1 MTAEHTPAA
10 GRALV
15 LGGGGLSGVAWE
27 TGILAGL
34 AAGGADVTT
43 ADYVLGTSAG
53 ATVAAQIGSGL
64 PIADL
69 FDQQTVP
76 ALQSAELTPDLG
88 RVIELMES
96 WATLP
101 LEFPDPAELRRVV
114 GQRALTV
121 QTVPEAE
128 RRAVIAGRLPQHPW
142 PSRQLAVVAV
152 DAHTGDVRVFDN
164 DSGADLVDAVTASCA
179 IPGIWPPV
187 TIGAA
192 RYIDGGTRSVVN
204 ADLAA
209 GYQRVLILA
218 PMADPSLDEQVA
230 RLVAAAEEVEVLVI
244 TPDDESTAAFG
255 LNPLDPA
262 VRAPAARAGYA
273 QGLRAAAAVVR
284 LWQLQD
290 FP

>member
-1 MTAEHTPAA
+1 MAEQTPAA
-10 GRALV
+10 GWALV

-64 PIADL
+64 AIAEL
-69 FDQQTVP
+69 FDRQTVP
-76 ALQSAELTPDLG
+76 TLQSAELTPDLG
-88 RVIELMES
+88 RVIELIES

-114 GQRALTV
+114 GQRALAV
-121 QTVPEAE
+121 QTVPEAQ
-128 RRAVIAGRLPQHPW
+128 RRAVIAGRLPQHTW

-152 DAHTGDVRVFDN
+152 DAHSGDVRVFDN

-187 TIGAA
+187 TIGPA
-192 RYIDGGTRSVVN
+192 RYIDGGARSVVN

-230 RLVAAAEEVEVLVI
+230 GLVAAAEDVEVLVI

-273 QGLRAAAAVVR
+273 QGHRAAAAAAR
-284 LWQLQD
+284 LWQLPD

>member
-1 MTAEHTPAA
+1 VTAEQAPSA

-34 AAGGADVTT
+34 AASGADVTT

-53 ATVAAQIGSGL
+53 ATVTAQIGSGL
-64 PIADL
+64 PVAEL
-69 FDQQTVP
+69 FERQTVH

-96 WATLP
+96 WEKLP

-114 GQRALTV
+114 GQRALAAA
-121 QTVPEAE
+121 TVPEAE
-128 RRAVIAGRLPQHPW
+128 RRAVIAGRLPQHTW
-142 PSRQLAVVAV
+142 PSRKLAVVAV
-152 DAHTGDVRVFDN
+152 EAQTGEVRVFDQ

-187 TIGAA
+187 TIGGS
-192 RYIDGGTRSVVN
+192 RYIDGGTRSAVN

-209 GYQRVLILA
+209 GYRRVLILA

-230 RLVAAAEEVEVLVI
+230 GLVADEEVQVQVI
-244 TPDDESTAAFG
+244 TPDDGSTAAFG

-262 VRAPAARAGYA
+262 VRAPAARAGYT
-273 QGLRAAAAVVR
+273 QGERAAAAVYR
-284 LWQLQD
+284 LWQLPD

>member
-1 MTAEHTPAA
+1 VTAGQTSAA

-15 LGGGGLSGVAWE
+15 LGGGGLSGIAWE

-64 PIADL
+64 PVADL
-69 FDQQTVP
+69 FDRQTGP
-76 ALQSAELTPDLG
+76 ALQSAELAPDLG

-96 WATLP
+96 WEKLP

-114 GQRALTV
+114 GQRALAAA
-121 QTVPEAE
+121 TVPEAE
-128 RRAVIAGRLPQHPW
+128 RRAVIAGRLPRRDW
-142 PSRQLAVVAV
+142 PSRKLAVVAV
-152 DAHTGDVRVFDN
+152 EAHTGDVRVFDK

-187 TIGAA
+187 TIGAG
-192 RYIDGGTRSVVN
+192 RYIDGGTRSAVN

-230 RLVAAAEEVEVLVI
+230 GLVAADAEVQVQVI
-244 TPDDESTAAFG
+244 TPDDESTAASG

-273 QGLRAAAAVVR
+273 QGERAAAAVSR
-284 LWQLQD
+284 LWQHPD

>member
-64 PIADL
+64 AIAEL
-69 FDQQTVP
+69 FDRQTVP

-114 GQRALTV
+114 GQRALAV

-128 RRAVIAGRLPQHPW
+128 RRAVIAGRLPQHTW

-152 DAHTGDVRVFDN
+152 DAHSGDVRVFDN

-187 TIGAA
+187 TIGPA
-192 RYIDGGTRSVVN
+192 RYIDGGARSVVN

-230 RLVAAAEEVEVLVI
+230 GLVAAGEEVEVLVI

-273 QGLRAAAAVVR
+273 QGQRAAAAAAR
-284 LWQLQD
+284 LWQLPD

>member
-1 MTAEHTPAA
+1 MTAEQAPAA

-34 AAGGADVTT
+34 AAGGTDVTA
-43 ADYVLGTSAG
+43 ADYVQGTSAG
-53 ATVAAQIGSGL
+53 ATVTAQIGSGL
-64 PIADL
+64 PVAEL
-69 FDQQTVP
+69 FGRQTVP
-76 ALQSAELTPDLG
+76 ALQSVELTPDLG

-96 WATLP
+96 WEKLP

-114 GQRALTV
+114 GQRALAV
-121 QTVPEAE
+121 PTVPEAE
-128 RRAVIAGRLPQHPW
+128 RRAVIAGRLPQHAW
-142 PSRQLAVVAV
+142 PARRLAVVAV
-152 DAHTGDVRVFDN
+152 DARSGDVRVFDQ
-164 DSGADLVDAVTASCA
+164 DSGADLVDAVAASCA

-187 TIGAA
+187 TIGGR

-204 ADLAA
+204 ADLAT

-218 PMADPSLDEQVA
+218 PMADPSLDDQVA
-230 RLVAAAEEVEVLVI
+230 GLVAADAQVQVQVI
-244 TPDDESTAAFG
+244 TPDDESVAAFG

-262 VRAPAARAGYA
+262 VRAPAAWAGYA
-273 QGLRAAAAVVR
+273 QGKRSAPAITR
-284 LWQLQD
+284 LWQLPD

>member
-64 PIADL
+64 AIAEL

-128 RRAVIAGRLPQHPW
+128 RRAVIAGRLPQHTW

-152 DAHTGDVRVFDN
+152 DAHSGDVRVFDN

-187 TIGAA
+187 TIGPA
-192 RYIDGGTRSVVN
+192 RYIDGGARSVVN

-230 RLVAAAEEVEVLVI
+230 GLVAAAEEVEVLVI

-273 QGLRAAAAVVR
+273 QGLRAAAAAAR
-284 LWQLQD
+284 LWQLPD

>member
-1 MTAEHTPAA
+1 MTAEHRPAA

-64 PIADL
+64 AIAEL
-69 FDQQTVP
+69 FDRQTVP

-114 GQRALTV
+114 GQRALAV

-128 RRAVIAGRLPQHPW
+128 RRAVIAGRLPQHTW

-152 DAHTGDVRVFDN
+152 DAHSGDVRVFDN

-187 TIGAA
+187 TIGPA
-192 RYIDGGTRSVVN
+192 RYIDGGARSVVN

-230 RLVAAAEEVEVLVI
+230 GLVGAGEEVEVLVI

-273 QGLRAAAAVVR
+273 QGQRAAAAAAR
-284 LWQLQD
+284 LWQLPD

>member
-1 MTAEHTPAA
+1 VTAEQAPAR
-10 GRALV
+10 RALV
-15 LGGGGLSGVAWE
+15 LGGGGLSGIAWE

-43 ADYVLGTSAG
+43 AADYVLGTSAG
-53 ATVAAQIGSGL
+53 ATVTAQIGSGL
-64 PIADL
+64 PVADL
-69 FDQQTVP
+69 FDRQTVP
-76 ALQSAELTPDLG
+76 ALQSAELAPDLG
-88 RVIELMES
+88 RVVELMES
-96 WATLP
+96 WEKLP

-114 GQRALTV
+114 GQRALAAA
-121 QTVPEAE
+121 TVPEGE
-128 RRAVIAGRLPQHPW
+128 RRAVIAGRLPRRDW
-142 PSRQLAVVAV
+142 PSRKLAVVAV
-152 DAHTGDVRVFDN
+152 EAHTGDVRVFDK

-187 TIGAA
+187 TIGGS
-192 RYIDGGTRSVVN
+192 RYVDGGTRSAVN

-209 GYQRVLILA
+209 GYQRILILA

-230 RLVAAAEEVEVLVI
+230 GLVAAGDGVQVQVI

-273 QGLRAAAAVVR
+273 QGERAAAAVSR
-284 LWQLQD
+284 LWQLPD

>member
-1 MTAEHTPAA
+1 VTAEQAPAA

-15 LGGGGLSGVAWE
+15 LGGGGLSGIAWE
-27 TGILAGL
+27 TGVLAGL

-64 PIADL
+64 PVADL
-69 FDQQTVP
+69 FALQTVP

-96 WATLP
+96 WETLP
-101 LEFPDPAELRRVV
+101 QEFPDPAELRRVV
-114 GQRALTV
+114 GQRALAV
-121 QTVPEAE
+121 PTVPEAE
-128 RRAVIAGRLPQHPW
+128 RRAVIAGRLPRHPW
-142 PSRQLAVVAV
+142 PSRKLAVVAV
-152 DAHTGDVRVFDN
+152 EAGTGEVRVFDK

-179 IPGIWPPV
+179 IPGIWPPAS
-187 TIGAA
+187 IGSG

-230 RLVAAAEEVEVLVI
+230 GLVAAGEGVQVQVI
-244 TPDDESTAAFG
+244 TPDDDSTAAFG

-273 QGLRAAAAVVR
+273 QGERAAAAVSR
-284 LWQLQD
+284 LWQRPD